1 MKTLEGSVAIVAGAA
16 TGIGRDIAVALSGE
30 GAQIA
35 IADCKPADDL
45 VRELGQDQ
53 AFSGICDGRSPQRV
67 NEFVGE
73 VISRFGTVDI
83 LVNSPTWAKHAAL
96 ADLDDAA
103 IESALSRGPAAT
115 LYFMRACYP
124 HLVGGGRVINVP
136 SCSEAQGDNGFSTH
150 IAANATVGGITWALA
165 REWGPHGITVNA
177 VCPVAV
183 SHADRG
189 EATHRG
195 LLEGILHKV
204 CIPRDENVRN
214 DIGRAVTYLAGPHT
228 GGVTGCALMVNYD
241 TTSPS

>member
-16 TGIGRDIAVALSGE
+16 SGIGRDIAVALSGE

-45 VRELGQDQ
+45 VREFGQDQ

-103 IESALSRGPAAT
+103 IESALIRGPTAA

-124 HLVGGGRVINVP
+124 
-136 SCSEAQGDNGFSTH
+136 SS
-150 IAANATVGGITWALA
+150 
-165 REWGPHGITVNA
+165 
-177 VCPVAV
+177 VA
-183 SHADRG
+183 DG
-189 EATHRG
+189 
-195 LLEGILHKV
+195 
-204 CIPRDENVRN
+204 
-214 DIGRAVTYLAGPHT
+214 
-228 GGVTGCALMVNYD
+228 
-241 TTSPS
+241 